1 MKKYY
6 LLSLIATIF
15 IMGCSS
21 TDDTTDNNDVNT
33 TFSGVVSDGYIKN
46 AKVCLDL
53 NLNGSCDTN
62 EPSTTTDINGKFNLD
77 VTTADVNSTYFN
89 IAPIISVGGINTI
102 TNETANTLIAP
113 RYNITKDINI
123 TPITTL
129 GYFMNSDYTNFT
141 STDYDNLKTDIKNLL
156 SYDYDLNVF
165 EDPQLDYNTLKGS
178 VIINSIAE
186 ILMQEE
192 NFSLKD
198 SYQSIIDNLENNT
211 SIYAGR
217 NILLNISLDLFV
229 SNFGNI
235 QKGLSNNDLEIAIVN
250 AKNSILN
257 NSKMSVP
264 IGLAFSHNWYKLLQ
278 KYTGDMKYLKSQ
290 ISINDNSIN
299 LKTTKIDNQQTRS
312 TIFVYDFNNTSK
324 ISTTVIPTNIS
335 DNRKFV
341 TSASTS
347 RDFSTSNTLDN
358 LHSNTNLL
366 AYTAIVIK
374 NDYIYCYAGMTDENG
389 AYYEKD
395 LGGENISDDLNNT
408 ALKISIEAISN
419 DIVNLKVAY
428 DNNDSILFSKDI
440 NITDEFNVTSGT
452 LSFTYTKSRVQIDDD
467 ANDTETEVE
476 ANITNITIQ

>member
-1 MKKYY
+1 M
-6 LLSLIATIF
+6 
-15 IMGCSS
+15 
-21 TDDTTDNNDVNT
+21 VH
-33 TFSGVVSDGYIKN
+33 
-46 AKVCLDL
+46 
-53 NLNGSCDTN
+53 
-62 EPSTTTDINGKFNLD
+62 
-77 VTTADVNSTYFN
+77 
-89 IAPIISVGGINTI
+89 
-102 TNETANTLIAP
+102 
-113 RYNITKDINI
+113 
-123 TPITTL
+123 
-129 GYFMNSDYTNFT
+129 MNSDYTNFT

-178 VIINSIAE
+178 VMINSIAE

-192 NFSLKD
+192 NLSLKD

-278 KYTGDMKYLKSQ
+278 KYTGDMKYSKSQ

-312 TIFVYDFNNTSK
+312 TIFAYDFDNTSK

-347 RDFSTSNTLDN
+347 RNFSTSNTLDN

-440 NITDEFNVTSGT
+440 NITDEFNVTNGT